1 MDLENYCIPRR
12 HRLFG
17 QSTKQP
23 LNNFEPQK
31 PWKYKQFWGLRPD
44 PSCLEKKISVRKIK
58 AELVK
63 QYVMGLRKVIFK
75 DWANRNGIQ

>member
-1 MDLENYCIPRR
+1 MNLGSYCILRR

-17 QSTKQP
+17 QTTKQP

-44 PSCLEKKISVRKIK
+44 PSSLEKISVRKIK
-58 AELVK
+58 AELLTE
-63 QYVMGLRKVIFK
+63 YVMSLNKIVSK
-75 DWANRNGIQ
+75 DRVSRNGMQ